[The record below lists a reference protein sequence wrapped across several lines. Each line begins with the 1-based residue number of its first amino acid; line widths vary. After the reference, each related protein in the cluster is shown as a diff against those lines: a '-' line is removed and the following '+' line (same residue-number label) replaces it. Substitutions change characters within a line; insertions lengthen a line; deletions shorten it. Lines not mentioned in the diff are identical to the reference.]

1 MRLNDN
7 YLVGNRH
14 TRTETSIS
22 QTVPKFESE
31 TKTTF

>member
-1 MRLNDN
+1 MTITSLETDIQ
-7 YLVGNRH
+7 
-14 TRTETSIS
+14 RTETSIS